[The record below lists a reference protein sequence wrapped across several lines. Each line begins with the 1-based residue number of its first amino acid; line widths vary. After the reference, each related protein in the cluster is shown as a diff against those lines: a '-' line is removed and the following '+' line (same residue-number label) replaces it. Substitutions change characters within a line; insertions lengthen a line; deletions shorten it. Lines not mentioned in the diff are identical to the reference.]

1 MIHFGAIQI
10 KVGRILRM
18 HAALIE
24 GIGGPS
30 RTEAEH
36 PQPRFDLNMSIEKCA
51 STFNY
56 RPPRIELE
64 KTEDL
69 ECPLAHYHLSRLS
82 MSRE

>member
-10 KVGRILRM
+10 KIGRILRM

-36 PQPRFDLNMSIEKCA
+36 PQPRFGQVGFKKSK
-51 STFNY
+51 
-56 RPPRIELE
+56 
-64 KTEDL
+64 
-69 ECPLAHYHLSRLS
+69 
-82 MSRE
+82 

>member
-30 RTEAEH
+30 RTETEH
-36 PQPRFDLNMSIEKCA
+36 PQPRFGEV
-51 STFNY
+51 TFLHCLATFGFEF
-56 RPPRIELE
+56 ELI
-64 KTEDL
+64 
-69 ECPLAHYHLSRLS
+69 P
-82 MSRE
+82 

>member
-30 RTEAEH
+30 RTETEH
-36 PQPRFDLNMSIEKCA
+36 HQPRFGEIGCETSLA
-51 STFNY
+51 
-56 RPPRIELE
+56 PRGQGQRCLITVGHVE
-64 KTEDL
+64 
-69 ECPLAHYHLSRLS
+69 
-82 MSRE
+82 

>member
-36 PQPRFDLNMSIEKCA
+36 PESGFGQVGFTNSIG
-51 STFNY
+51 
-56 RPPRIELE
+56 
-64 KTEDL
+64 
-69 ECPLAHYHLSRLS
+69 
-82 MSRE
+82 M

>member
-30 RTEAEH
+30 RTETKH
-36 PQPRFDLNMSIEKCA
+36 PQPRFGEIIDLLQQSIAGQGVFCLGK
-51 STFNY
+51 
-56 RPPRIELE
+56 
-64 KTEDL
+64 D
-69 ECPLAHYHLSRLS
+69 
-82 MSRE
+82 

>member
-36 PQPRFDLNMSIEKCA
+36 HQPRFNHLNAPINCIHCQRQQSSAEH
-51 STFNY
+51 
-56 RPPRIELE
+56 PQ
-64 KTEDL
+64 
-69 ECPLAHYHLSRLS
+69 H
-82 MSRE
+82 

>member
-1 MIHFGAIQI
+1 MIHFSASQI

-36 PQPRFDLNMSIEKCA
+36 HQPRFGQVGFTISAKM
-51 STFNY
+51 
-56 RPPRIELE
+56 
-64 KTEDL
+64 
-69 ECPLAHYHLSRLS
+69 
-82 MSRE
+82 